1 MPMMM
6 KKQKP
11 KKQKP
16 KKKMEKKKT
25 SRPMDLKVILFE
37 NLIIKKIDW
46 S

>member
-1 MPMMM
+1 MM

-37 NLIIKKIDW
+37 NLIIKKFDW